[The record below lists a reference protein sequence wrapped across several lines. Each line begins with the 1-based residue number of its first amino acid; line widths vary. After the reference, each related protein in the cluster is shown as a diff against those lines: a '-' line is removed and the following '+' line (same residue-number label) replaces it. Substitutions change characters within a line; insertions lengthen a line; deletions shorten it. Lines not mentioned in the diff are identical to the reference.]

1 MDFCNV
7 IALAPAEWLGSPG
20 RSSHPQTLAGGGGVT
35 RRALS
40 EIPTS
45 TSSVPLG
52 DHARLATRS
61 AGGVLGRREPSGHRQ
76 SSHLARSCPWPA
88 GKVCLERGA
97 AGRDREFCD
106 SECRVRR
113 DSLLQGRGE
122 TTVLPSCPSW
132 LVPLSVTPRLSL

>member
-1 MDFCNV
+1 MDFCNL

-20 RSSHPQTLAGGGGVT
+20 RSSHPRTLASGGDVT

-61 AGGVLGRREPSGHRQ
+61 AGGS
-76 SSHLARSCPWPA
+76 LAGGS
-88 GKVCLERGA
+88 
-97 AGRDREFCD
+97 
-106 SECRVRR
+106 
-113 DSLLQGRGE
+113 LQG
-122 TTVLPSCPSW
+122 TVRAHTL
-132 LVPLSVTPRLSL
+132 LGAVPGQLGKNVS